1 MPAYLKCYCLIRAWL
16 EFDRRRLSYDAH
28 FGGRVSFLTVFVQ
41 VSETCTN
48 DSLMRSCY
56 FAPVTVLADIDRML
70 CKAETLCD
78 DVAASI
84 AVGALT
90 PVISFYFAWSVS
102 HIRMVGLVLA
112 VARHRPKRY
121 PVTQQATPMRHQKQP
136 VAVVGS
142 GLV

>member
-1 MPAYLKCYCLIRAWL
+1 
-16 EFDRRRLSYDAH
+16 
-28 FGGRVSFLTVFVQ
+28 
-41 VSETCTN
+41 
-48 DSLMRSCY
+48 MRSCY

-102 HIRMVGLVLA
+102 HIRMVARLLVLA
-112 VARHRPKRY
+112 ADHQPKRY
-121 PVTQQATPMRHQKQP
+121 PSSPRTETAADQSTPAMRLTQP
-136 VAVVGS
+136 AVVACS
-142 GLV
+142 VVA

>member
-1 MPAYLKCYCLIRAWL
+1 
-16 EFDRRRLSYDAH
+16 
-28 FGGRVSFLTVFVQ
+28 
-41 VSETCTN
+41 
-48 DSLMRSCY
+48 MRSCY

-112 VARHRPKRY
+112 ADHHPK
-121 PVTQQATPMRHQKQP
+121 RHQKRTE
-136 VAVVGS
+136 VV
-142 GLV
+142 LDRVVIVRPEQ